1 MLILVREIIKLIHL
15 PSKENVLTKFWEVTY
30 NENPQRMCRKNE
42 KLCTKLLAEFRI
54 TNDREEIGNFT
65 LFGRV
70 CILPIN

>member
-30 NENPQRMCRKNE
+30 DENIQLNALRMCMKS
-42 KLCTKLLAEFRI
+42 CLAEFRI
-54 TNDREEIGNFT
+54 TNDMEEIGNFT
-65 LFGRV
+65 LVGRA